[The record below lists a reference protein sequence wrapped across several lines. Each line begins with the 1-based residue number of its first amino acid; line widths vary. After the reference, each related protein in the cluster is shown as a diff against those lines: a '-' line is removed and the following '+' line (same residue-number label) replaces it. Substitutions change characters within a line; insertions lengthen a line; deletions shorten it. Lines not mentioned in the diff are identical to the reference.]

1 MVDEWAAD
9 VAQLRELLQ
18 QARPG
23 LNRRAADDRI
33 RWATLM
39 ALTLLNKHRD
49 EHERVA
55 AVLREGGD
63 AAACLDAIETSAET
77 LD

>member
-1 MVDEWAAD
+1 
-9 VAQLRELLQ
+9 
-18 QARPG
+18 
-23 LNRRAADDRI
+23 
-33 RWATLM
+33 M

-63 AAACLDAIETSAET
+63 AAACLDAIETRAEN
-77 LD
+77 LNS